1 MSFSPLQ
8 TSERT
13 FHNSGRIDVALDQG
27 QVQDAWTKITKVVTE
42 SDAKKLEAVRDD
54 MDTLL
59 VFVRHYPLAVSVVEL
74 ILRGRLVFFPLFSQ
88 LSSSKAT
95 KAFER
100 TREMPRYESSH
111 KSLSN

>member
-59 VFVRHYPLAVSVVEL
+59 VFVRHYSLAISVVEL
-74 ILRGRLVFFPLFSQ
+74 ILRSRLVFFPLFSQ

-95 KAFER
+95 KASER
-100 TREMPRYESSH
+100 TREMPRSESSH